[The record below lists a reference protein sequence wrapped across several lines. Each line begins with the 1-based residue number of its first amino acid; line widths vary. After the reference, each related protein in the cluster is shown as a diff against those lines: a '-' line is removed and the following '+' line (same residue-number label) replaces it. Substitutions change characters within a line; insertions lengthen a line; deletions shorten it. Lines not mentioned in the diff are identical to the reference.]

1 MLNQV
6 KVLLNDSFQNKSH
19 FKLRATPK
27 KKNFHE
33 LTTFKITSPQIELQ
47 VTLQLVILEKHA

>member
-27 KKNFHE
+27 KNFYE

-47 VTLQLVILEKHA
+47 VMFQLVI